1 MLHSESSN
9 YIAMYL
15 FDEEIVFFTS
25 CFIQLLLNL
34 CESDHFIY
42 IVNPPFQ
49 LGTAQPQSL
58 ASSLQLSFNVSK
70 AFSRELKDSTHAQ
83 GLYKY
88 VIYSATCLHQLSL
101 SLHQF
106 FSGSQE
112 FCIVLVFNIQALLVY
127 SFNISTPTQE
137 KKKKKNL
144 NNFVT
149 IWGPS
154 LSGVSTVMDCQ

>member
-1 MLHSESSN
+1 MLQSSN

-42 IVNPPFQ
+42 IVNPPF
-49 LGTAQPQSL
+49 L

-88 VIYSATCLHQLSL
+88 VIYSATCLHQLQKFSL
-101 SLHQF
+101 YPYIKFFLVPRNSVQSQSLISRPCMYIPSIF
-106 FSGSQE
+106 
-112 FCIVLVFNIQALLVY
+112 LPLL
-127 SFNISTPTQE
+127 
-137 KKKKKNL
+137 KKRKRRR
-144 NNFVT
+144 
-149 IWGPS
+149 I
-154 LSGVSTVMDCQ
+154 

>member
-88 VIYSATCLHQLSL
+88 VIYAATCLHQLQKFSL
-101 SLHQF
+101 YPYIKF
-106 FSGSQE
+106 F
-112 FCIVLVFNIQALLVY
+112 LV
-127 SFNISTPTQE
+127 PR
-137 KKKKKNL
+137 
-144 NNFVT
+144 NFVQSQSL
-149 IWGPS
+149 ISRPCLYIPS
-154 LSGVSTVMDCQ
+154 IFLPLLKIRKRRRI